1 MKEIHDIV
9 EAYDTARRQAKQ
21 AVLATVV
28 RVEGSSYRRPGA
40 RMLVT
45 DDGQITGAISGGC
58 LEGDALNRALL
69 AAYQKENKLI
79 TYDTTKDSDA
89 AFGVQLGCNGI
100 VHILFEYID
109 AEQDYNPIALLRELI
124 QYRSHAVI
132 AVQYALEQRDRQRG
146 TFLLVK
152 EDSGTQKSF
161 ASVASSISYNL
172 QQDINQVL
180 ENKRSHQTAIIEEGV
195 SQDILL
201 EHIAPTI
208 ALFIF
213 GAGNDAQP
221 LVELAT
227 ILNWPV
233 TVIDGR
239 ATHATARRF
248 PKAKRVLIAPASE
261 AIAQLSIDSYSVAV
275 LMTHNYNYDRDVLRQ
290 LIQSDSPYIGLLGP
304 KKRFDRLITELNEHG
319 NRPDLSDMTRLFGPI
334 GLDIGS
340 ETSEE
345 IALSILSE
353 IKAVMSNRDG
363 RSLRERTTKMHGN
376 TPVLTGHVC

>member
-9 EAYDTARRQAKQ
+9 MAYDKASSQGKQ

-69 AAYQKENKLI
+69 AAYQKVNKLI
-79 TYDTTKDSDA
+79 TYDTTKDSDS

-100 VHILFEYID
+100 VHILFEYIH
-109 AEQDYNPIALLRELI
+109 AEQDHNPIALLRELVHC
-124 QYRSHAVI
+124 RSHAVI
-132 AVQYALEQRDRQRG
+132 AVQYALEQRDKQRG

-152 EDSGTQKSF
+152 DDADRRTILPEASAVDS
-161 ASVASSISYNL
+161 AL
-172 QQDINQVL
+172 QLDIDLVL
-180 ENKRSHQTAIIEEGV
+180 REKRSHQKEVIHEGI
-195 SQDILL
+195 SHDILL
-201 EHIAPTI
+201 EHIAPSI
-208 ALFIF
+208 ALLIF

-221 LVELAT
+221 LVELAAA
-227 ILNWPV
+227 LNWPV

-248 PKAKRVLIAPASE
+248 PKAERVLISPAPDAV
-261 AIAQLSIDSYSVAV
+261 AQLSIDAYTVAV
-275 LMTHNYNYDRDVLRQ
+275 LMTHNFNYDRDVLPHLLR
-290 LIQSDSPYIGLLGP
+290 SDSIYIGLLGP
-304 KKRFDRLITELNEHG
+304 RTRFDRLMSELETNGSNKSGSE
-319 NRPDLSDMTRLFGPI
+319 DIERLFGPV
-334 GLDIGS
+334 GLDIGA

-345 IALSILSE
+345 IALSILAE
-353 IKAVMSNRDG
+353 IKAVVSHRAG
-363 RSLRERTTKMHGN
+363 RSLRERITKMHSE
-376 TPVLTGHVC
+376 TPILTTNAC